1 LVFRE
6 CGHAQAETDAIMKNV
21 NDQNCSFFNPPFS
34 QPVMSH
40 SCRPVPLY
48 QFVVLLLIGFTTQ
61 AGANAPFS
69 RSEVNLTYADSLKGL
84 LRQHSPDTNQVK
96 QLILLSEYYLS
107 RHKEIGDKKYLE
119 DTYRYYRQAAGLS
132 NTLGFVSGQIRCQY
146 LLSSIISRQGGPD
159 QEIKDVIVKGI
170 GLSQK
175 AGDKLQ
181 EAEGWHSLAEV
192 YRLTAADLP
201 EKIRCYELAMVGFR
215 QAGNRNKEADMLKM
229 VASMHQLQGKHELA
243 VCEAQQV
250 LEMQRATGN
259 GYLHHIYDL
268 LAEIQGKRG
277 YFREALQFG
286 FDAIQCARATKDTSN
301 LGLYYLRIGSC
312 FKNLK
317 QFKESLQY
325 LRQSL
330 QRSQRAG
337 HTRYAYF
344 AAGQIADI
352 LTSQHQEKEA
362 LLFMRKV
369 VAETPPV
376 DERSQ
381 WVAFKYLALCHLAL
395 KRYAL
400 TENYYLQMLTLEKS
414 PAIPDMYRSD
424 FYQQLGD
431 FYLATSKYD
440 KAHAY
445 LEKGLALSAQLS
457 LLQRADSHLS
467 LFKAD
472 SARNNLREAIAHYQQ
487 YKVINDSIF
496 NETKSKQVASLQI
509 EYETKEKEQNIAL
522 LTKKNEV
529 QQARMKQKELQQNSV
544 IVVAL
549 LLGLLSVVIYNRYRL
564 KRQSNR
570 LLQSQKEEIRE
581 KNTVLE
587 WLLSEKEDLITHK
600 DTLLEEKEMLLRE
613 IHHRVKNNLQ
623 IVMSLL
629 NSQTRYLQDDKA
641 LTAIKESHQRVRA
654 ISLIHQKLYQAERV
668 ALIDMAAYIRELT
681 EHLGDSFDAQDR
693 IRFDLTVAP
702 LELDVALA
710 VPLGLIINEAVTNSI
725 KYAFPGG
732 RAGTVAVTW
741 VAVDGENNLLTIT
754 DNGIGVGS
762 DFDPGRSQTMGM
774 SLMKGLSKQIKG
786 TFRLESIGGLTITV
800 LFSSV
805 HSLRAEEVVT
815 RVRSVEQDRLPA
827 TVSTG

>member
-1 LVFRE
+1 
-6 CGHAQAETDAIMKNV
+6 
-21 NDQNCSFFNPPFS
+21 
-34 QPVMSH
+34 MSH
-40 SCRPVPLY
+40 SRRPVRLFPL
-48 QFVVLLLIGFTTQ
+48 VVLLLTAFTTRAQ
-61 AGANAPFS
+61 SCAPAGYPAVSPM
-69 RSEVNLTYADSLKGL
+69 YADSLKGL
-84 LRQHSPDTNQVK
+84 VRQNNPDTNRVK

-107 RHKEIGDKKYLE
+107 RHKEIGDKEYLA

-132 NTLGFVSGQIRCQY
+132 NALRFVSGQIRCRY
-146 LLSSIISRQGGPD
+146 LLSSIISRQGGP
-159 QEIKDVIVKGI
+159 EGEVKDVIAEGI
-170 GLSQK
+170 GLSQR
-175 AGDKLQ
+175 AGDKLL
-181 EAEGWHSLAEV
+181 EAEGWHALAEV

-201 EKIRCYELAMVGFR
+201 EKLRCYEQAREGFR
-215 QAGNRNKEADMLKM
+215 LAGDRAKEADMLKM
-229 VASMHQLQGKHELA
+229 VASMHHSQGKHELA
-243 VCEAQQV
+243 VREATQV
-250 LEMQRATGN
+250 LEMQRAAGDR
-259 GYLHHIYDL
+259 YLHHIYDL

-286 FDAIQCARATKDTSN
+286 FDAVRSARATRDTSN

-317 QFKESLQY
+317 QWGEGLRY

-330 QRSQRAG
+330 QLSQRAG
-337 HTRYAYF
+337 HARYAYF
-344 AAGQIADI
+344 AAGQVADI
-352 LTSQHQEKEA
+352 LTAQHRQKDA
-362 LLFMRKV
+362 LLFLRKV
-369 VAETPPV
+369 VEDTPPV
-376 DERSQ
+376 DDRSR
-381 WVAFKYLALCHLAL
+381 WVAFKYLAMCHLAL
-395 KRYAL
+395 RQYAL
-400 TENYYLQMLTLEKS
+400 TEKYYLQMLSLEKS

-424 FYQQLGD
+424 FYQRLGN
-431 FYLATSKYD
+431 FYLVASKYD
-440 KAHAY
+440 QAHAY
-445 LEKGLALSAQLS
+445 LEKGLSLSAQLS

-472 SARNNLREAIAHYQQ
+472 SARNNLREAISHYQQ

-564 KRQSNR
+564 KLQSNR
-570 LLQSQKEEIRE
+570 LLQSQQEEIRE

-587 WLLSEKEDLITHK
+587 WLLGEKEDLITHK
-600 DTLLEEKEMLLRE
+600 DVLLAEKEMLVRE

-629 NSQTRYLQDDKA
+629 NSQTRYLQDDIA
-641 LTAIKESHQRVRA
+641 RSAIKESHQRVRA
-654 ISLIHQKLYQAERV
+654 ISLIHQKLYQSERV
-668 ALIDMAAYIRELT
+668 ALIDMAAYVRELT

-693 IRFDLTVAP
+693 IRFRLAVAP

-710 VPLGLIINEAVTNSI
+710 VPLGLIINEAVTNAM

-732 RAGTVAVTW
+732 RAGTVAVTL
-741 VAVDGENNLLTIT
+741 VAMDGENHLLTIT
-754 DNGIGVGS
+754 DDGVGVGR
-762 DFDPGRSQTMGM
+762 DFDPGRSRTMGM
-774 SLMKGLSKQIKG
+774 NLMKGLSKQIKG
-786 TFRLESIGGLTITV
+786 TFKLESIGGLTISV
-800 LFSSV
+800 LFGSI
-805 HSLRAEEVVT
+805 HPLRAEEVVA
-815 RVRSVEQDRLPA
+815 RAPSPRPDRLPSLGPDRLPA